1 MSTTFTF
8 ALHPSGAGAGASAP
22 AAALRHGTVSIA
34 SPSDA
39 QQGKKRVI
47 ETPGC
52 LMFSTKGS
60 VPHLTPDTM
69 RLQDF
74 GGINVSL
81 EQLLHPD
88 QPTSFSKW
96 PLTSLFNSGSKF
108 TLAEYLHLQDMILM
122 CDLRDYSSF
131 SAFASPSDAAA
142 AAGAASSKLVGP
154 NTDRYALLST
164 PKGVRQLTVDDY
176 LQIVRQYRPDIM
188 VAMADSIVG
197 KSKNPEHK
205 GPAEK
210 RVRKSVERSL
220 KWLDQILLE
229 REGQDGRM
237 EDRRMEEEKKRRR
250 ERKEKKRAAAA
261 MMAEQQQQEQQEGGA
276 EQQQQAFSKDTMS
289 EVAESDDTPIAIV
302 PRETEPWKEVAVFA
316 HVLGSHIEAE
326 RITSAQE
333 TARREGVD
341 GFIIDTSALTEMVDV
356 DQILKLVQTS
366 VEHLPSQKPRMVYG
380 VQTPED
386 VLKAIALGVDLFDT
400 SYPYHL
406 SEDGKASLYCFG
418 EDPSAESTS
427 AADKSSIRNNRWIN
441 LWDDEHGD
449 QFVPILEG
457 CECYACHGGRHTR
470 AYINHLLKTHEMLA
484 TVLLM
489 SHNMHQFSLFFKHV
503 RESIK
508 EGTFEKHSKTFH
520 DTFGNEPKRTAEKHQ
535 AQLVVEAALTK
546 RNQRLEGAEE
556 AVVDAIGTGEKLV
569 KKRPEA
575 EGVEADKTE
584 KKAKKEGDATQ
595 EQ

>member
-1 MSTTFTF
+1 MSTAFTF
-8 ALHPSGAGAGASAP
+8 DLHQSGAGASA
-22 AAALRHGTVSIA
+22 ASVARHGTVSIT
-34 SPSDA
+34 SRSSVQHGPST
-39 QQGKKRVI
+39 KKRVI

-52 LMFSTKGS
+52 LMFSSKGS
-60 VPHLTPDTM
+60 VPHLTPDNM
-69 RLQDF
+69 RLQAF
-74 GGINVSL
+74 GGVHVSL

-88 QPTSFSKW
+88 QPASFSKW
-96 PLTSLFNSGSKF
+96 PLASPFNSSSKF
-108 TLAEYLHLQDMILM
+108 TLAEYLHLQDLILM
-122 CDLRDYSSF
+122 CDLRDYASF
-131 SAFASPSDAAA
+131 SAFASPSS
-142 AAGAASSKLVGP
+142 AASDAISSRLLGP

-164 PKGVRQLTVDDY
+164 PKGVRQLTMDDY

-188 VAMADSIVG
+188 VALADNIVERKT
-197 KSKNPEHK
+197 KSSESQQ

-237 EDRRMEEEKKRRR
+237 EDRRIEEEKKRRR
-250 ERKEKKRAAAA
+250 ERKEKKRAA
-261 MMAEQQQQEQQEGGA
+261 MVVEQQQEGDA
-276 EQQQQAFSKDTMS
+276 PEASSKETVP
-289 EVAESDDTPIAIV
+289 EEAESDTPIEIV
-302 PRETEPWKEVAVFA
+302 PMATEPWREVALFA
-316 HVLGSHIEAE
+316 HVLGSHLEAE
-326 RITSAQE
+326 RIMSAQE
-333 TARREGVD
+333 TARRKGVD
-341 GFIIDTSALTEMVDV
+341 GFVIDTSALTEMVEM
-356 DQILKLVQTS
+356 DQVLKLVEAS
-366 VEHLPSQKPRMVYG
+366 VEHLPSQKPRIVYG

-386 VLKAIALGVDLFDT
+386 VLRAIALGVDLFDT

-406 SEDGKASLYCFG
+406 TEDGKASLYGFG
-418 EDPSAESTS
+418 EDPSPESVS
-427 AADKSSIRNNRWIN
+427 AADNSSIRNNRWIN

-449 QFVPILEG
+449 KFVPIMEG
-457 CECYACHGGRHTR
+457 CECYACKGGRHTR

-489 SHNMHQFSLFFKHV
+489 SHNMHQYGLFFQHV

-508 EGTFEKHSKTFH
+508 EGTFEKHSKAFH
-520 DTFGNEPKRTAEKHQ
+520 ETFGKEPKRTAEKHQ

-569 KKRPEA
+569 KKRSEV

-584 KKAKKEGDATQ
+584 KKAKKEGDATTQ
-595 EQ
+595 EQQ

>member
-1 MSTTFTF
+1 MSTAFTF
-8 ALHPSGAGAGASAP
+8 DLHKSGAGAATATV
-22 AAALRHGTVSIA
+22 RHGTVSIA
-34 SPSDA
+34 SPSGV
-39 QQGKKRVI
+39 QHGPSSKKRVI

-52 LMFSTKGS
+52 LMFSIKGS
-60 VPHLTPDTM
+60 VPHLTPDNM

-88 QPTSFSKW
+88 QPASFSKW
-96 PLTSLFNSGSKF
+96 PLTSPFNSASKF
-108 TLAEYLHLQDMILM
+108 TLAEYLHLQDLILM

-131 SAFASPSDAAA
+131 SAFASPSFASDHTT
-142 AAGAASSKLVGP
+142 SSKLVGP

-176 LQIVRQYRPDIM
+176 LQVVRQYRPDIM
-188 VAMADSIVG
+188 VALADNIAE
-197 KSKNPEHK
+197 KSKNPTQ

-237 EDRRMEEEKKRRR
+237 EHRRMEEEKKRRR
-250 ERKEKKRAAAA
+250 ERKEKVRAA
-261 MMAEQQQQEQQEGGA
+261 MIMEQPPQEGDDGH
-276 EQQQQAFSKDTMS
+276 SKDTTAA
-289 EVAESDDTPIAIV
+289 VKVVESATPIEIV
-302 PRETEPWKEVAVFA
+302 PMETEPWKEVALFA

-333 TARREGVD
+333 TGRREGVD
-341 GFIIDTSALTEMVDV
+341 GFILDMTALTELIDM
-356 DQILKLVQTS
+356 DQILKCVQAS
-366 VEHLPSQKPRMVYG
+366 VEHLPAQKPRMVYG

-406 SEDGKASLYCFG
+406 TEDGKASLYSFG
-418 EDPSAESTS
+418 EDPSPESITAAENSGS
-427 AADKSSIRNNRWIN
+427 RNNRWIN

-449 QFVPILEG
+449 KFVPIMEG
-457 CECYACHGGRHTR
+457 CECYACKGARHTR

-489 SHNMHQFSLFFKHV
+489 SHNMHQFNLFFKRV

-508 EGTFEKHSKTFH
+508 EGTFEKHSVAFH

-535 AQLVVEAALTK
+535 AQLIVEAALSK

-569 KKRPEA
+569 KKRPEV
-575 EGVEADKTE
+575 EDVEADKIE

-595 EQ
+595 EQP